1 MQLSFHV
8 APRKWDGPWLYL
20 YSHFG
25 HGLQE
30 DLIHYYKLKK
40 EETEA
45 HLHPMVEHE
54 MKYLIPFVKDDSEGD
69 VGQRR
74 A

>member
-1 MQLSFHV
+1 MFVRENLNFLH
-8 APRKWDGPWLYL
+8 K
-20 YSHFG
+20 
-25 HGLQE
+25 
-30 DLIHYYKLKK
+30 HYYNLKK

-69 VGQRR
+69 VGQNDHLLDF
-74 A
+74 